1 MEVTKKFP
9 ENMDARTAYKLMKS
23 PETKKMSDAV
33 DSVLEVK
40 SWMSYSDVDSK
51 TGEIREIL
59 AIETVD
65 GEIFGTISAT
75 FRREFADI
83 VNFFGE
89 DVGAIK
95 VVGGKSKAGRD
106 FITCTVE

>member
-9 ENMDARTAYKLMKS
+9 ENMDKRTAYKLMKS

-33 DSVLEVK
+33 DSVLEVR
-40 SWMSYSDVDSK
+40 SWMDYSDVDSK

-65 GEIFGTISAT
+65 GEIFGTISPT

-95 VVGGKSKAGRD
+95 VVGGQSKSGRD